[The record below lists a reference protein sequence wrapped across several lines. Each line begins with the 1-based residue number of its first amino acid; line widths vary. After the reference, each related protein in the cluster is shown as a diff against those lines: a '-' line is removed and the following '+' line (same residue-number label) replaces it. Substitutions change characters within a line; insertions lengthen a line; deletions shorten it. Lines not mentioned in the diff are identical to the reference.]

1 MNLRYSSRFSTQC
14 ARNALAETDVLGL
27 IYFSYRPTCSC
38 ESMTSAAQSYCPL
51 VAFRPH
57 TFCRRRTL
65 SPSTVELNNVITLS
79 EQT

>member
-27 IYFSYRPTCSC
+27 IYFSYRPTRSC

-51 VAFRPH
+51 IAFR
-57 TFCRRRTL
+57 RRI
-65 SPSTVELNNVITLS
+65 PSVAGEHYHRPPWSLIMS
-79 EQT
+79 